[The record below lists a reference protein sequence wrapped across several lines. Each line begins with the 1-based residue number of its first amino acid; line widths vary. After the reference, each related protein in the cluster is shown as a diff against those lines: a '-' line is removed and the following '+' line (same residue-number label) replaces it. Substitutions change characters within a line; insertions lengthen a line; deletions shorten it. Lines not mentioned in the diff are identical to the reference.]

1 MRKRDTGKGIGLE
14 RWKMPG
20 KPDRLRVLAKLE
32 GGMGGTLKASPKWG
46 LNQKSSHTGQ
56 LQVSK
61 KTT

>member
-1 MRKRDTGKGIGLE
+1 
-14 RWKMPG
+14 MPG